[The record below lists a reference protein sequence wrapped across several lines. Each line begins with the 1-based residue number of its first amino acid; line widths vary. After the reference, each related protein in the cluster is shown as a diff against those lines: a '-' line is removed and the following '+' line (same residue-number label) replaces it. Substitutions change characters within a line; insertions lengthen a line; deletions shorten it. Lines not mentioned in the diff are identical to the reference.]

1 MRQFLT
7 KICLSSSVFFMASC
21 GMFGGDE
28 EETVEEAPVVA
39 AAEETAEE
47 TPETEEE
54 TTEAGASEPVILD
67 DEVATGEIERLPASS
82 DGPHIIKRDGK
93 FWIIAEPSAQL
104 SGVLKTLG
112 DNVQGI
118 NYEPSP
124 SYLRLARELN
134 YRINEMAFNTG
145 ATTEDYKEL
154 FEKSLQ
160 TIEAIAIAEAE
171 ASRAC
176 VSCETACDEKKESQ
190 CEVTETP
197 AQEEQKP
204 EVPTQEEQK
213 LEVITEHK

>member
-54 TTEAGASEPVILD
+54 TTEAGASEPIVLK
-67 DEVATGEIERLPASS
+67 DEVETGEIERLPARTE
-82 DGPHIIKRDGK
+82 GPHILKRDGK
-93 FWIIAEPSAQL
+93 FWIIAEPSSQASSIL
-104 SGVLKTLG
+104 SALG
-112 DNVQGI
+112 DNAQGMKL
-118 NYEPSP
+118 ESSP

-176 VSCETACDEKKESQ
+176 VSCEMICDGEQEVQCDKDEK
-190 CEVTETP
+190 P
-197 AQEEQKP
+197 ADNEAEA
-204 EVPTQEEQK
+204 E
-213 LEVITEHK
+213 

>member
-21 GMFGGDE
+21 GMFGGEE

-39 AAEETAEE
+39 AAEDTAEE
-47 TPETEEE
+47 TAETEEVMQ
-54 TTEAGASEPVILD
+54 SEPIILE
-67 DEVATGEIERLPASS
+67 DEVEMGAIERLPARSE
-82 DGPHIIKRDGK
+82 GPHILKRDGK

-118 NYEPSP
+118 NYETSP
-124 SYLRLARELN
+124 AYLRLARELN

-154 FEKSLQ
+154 FEKSLE

-171 ASRAC
+171 ASR
-176 VSCETACDEKKESQ
+176 VRDSCSGSCGEASEAKCKATEK
-190 CEVTETP
+190 VD
-197 AQEEQKP
+197 
-204 EVPTQEEQK
+204 QEEQK